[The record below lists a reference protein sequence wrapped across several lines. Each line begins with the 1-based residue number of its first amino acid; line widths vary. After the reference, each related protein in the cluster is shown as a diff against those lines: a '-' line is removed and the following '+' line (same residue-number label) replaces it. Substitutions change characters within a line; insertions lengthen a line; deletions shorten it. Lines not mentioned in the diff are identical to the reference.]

1 MAHQDFDF
9 VRHCNFDLMS
19 AWTVASKFTSQPD
32 AGRLA
37 CANNELTGL
46 GGIPGLACIS
56 GLNGG
61 RCIAAGIP
69 GFGPHWPG
77 CWPGGC

>member
-1 MAHQDFDF
+1 MQG
-9 VRHCNFDLMS
+9 
-19 AWTVASKFTSQPD
+19 ASPVLIHD
-32 AGRLA
+32 
-37 CANNELTGL
+37 ELTGL